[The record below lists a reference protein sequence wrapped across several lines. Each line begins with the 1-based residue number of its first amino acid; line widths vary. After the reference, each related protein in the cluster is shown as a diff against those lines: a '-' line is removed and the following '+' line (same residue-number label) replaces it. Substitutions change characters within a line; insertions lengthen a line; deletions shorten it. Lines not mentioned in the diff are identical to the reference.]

1 MKIIVESGATKSDW
15 CLICPD
21 GSIRRIKTGGINIS
35 TMPKEDV
42 ERVVSEAFTRLSITP
57 SMVKEVHFYAAG
69 MLGNEMFEY
78 FPYSYVECASD
89 LLGAA
94 RALFGQESGV
104 AAILGTGSN
113 CGLYEGGKIVR
124 NVKSGGFILGDEGSA
139 ACLGKLFISDFLK
152 ELVPEDIA
160 RDFAAEFK
168 ADYPTIVANVYKG
181 ATPSAYLGGF
191 APWIMARYEGS
202 AYIQQLVEQN
212 LRSFFVRS
220 AGQFGDRPVGIVGGF
235 AKSLEDI
242 IRRIASE
249 IGVEI
254 REILASPAD
263 KLIDFHRQ

>member
-21 GSIRRIKTGGINIS
+21 GSTRRIKTGGINIS
-35 TMPKEDV
+35 TMPRSEV
-42 ERVVSEAFTRLSITP
+42 EKVISEAFARLSITP

-78 FPYSYVECASD
+78 FPYSFVECASD

-94 RALFGQESGV
+94 RALFGHESGV

-113 CGLYEGGKIVR
+113 CGLYDGEKIVR
-124 NVKSGGFILGDEGSA
+124 NFKSGGFILGDEGSA
-139 ACLGKLFISDFLK
+139 ACLGKLFVSDFLK
-152 ELVPEDIA
+152 ELVPDDIA
-160 RDFAAEFK
+160 RDFAAEFR

-181 ATPSAYLGGF
+181 STPSAYLGSF
-191 APWIMARYEGS
+191 APWIMDRYEGS

-212 LRSFFVRS
+212 FRNFFVRS
-220 AGQFGDRPVGIVGGF
+220 AGRFGDMPVGIVGGF
-235 AKSLEDI
+235 AKSLEGI

-249 IGVEI
+249 IGVDI
-254 REILASPAD
+254 REVLYSPAEQ
-263 KLIDFHRQ
+263 LIDFHRL